1 MIPQPVRPEGS
12 LGKDERPP
20 PHRVIRFGEQARRRT
35 SEGSHEAAVNVPEFE
50 RPTVGE
56 NSIQDRQMDRLVES
70 RHKDS
75 PHLRRDPGAATPPS

>member
-1 MIPQPVRPEGS
+1 MIPQPVRPDGARRKRTPTAAP
-12 LGKDERPP
+12 G
-20 PHRVIRFGEQARRRT
+20 HCFGERARRWT
-35 SEGSHEAAVNVPEFE
+35 SGGSHEAAVNVPEFE